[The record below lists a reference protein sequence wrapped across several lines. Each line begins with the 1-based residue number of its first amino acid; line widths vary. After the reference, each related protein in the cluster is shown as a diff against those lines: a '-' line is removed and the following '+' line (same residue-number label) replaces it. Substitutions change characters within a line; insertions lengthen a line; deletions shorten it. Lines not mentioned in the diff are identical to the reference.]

1 MKLNKCYFAFVN
13 QTRGEFWLIK
23 TLPRAVWIKLF
34 LIHFVKS
41 IHNWVD
47 FFWIVLGNLN
57 FGFSC
62 KVRKERKCW
71 HQKFN
76 KKHNNVQS
84 GPLVKKVLQIICN
97 EVVSR
102 HLLLEAVGRKPEVY
116 FFLKRHFDK
125 YNFCIFILSYTNVKT
140 QVKLNL
146 FKKQNSQSPILLF
159 LYAVMS
165 EVALP

>member
-1 MKLNKCYFAFVN
+1 MLLYFCK
-13 QTRGEFWLIK
+13 RDKGEFWLIK
-23 TLPRAVWIKLF
+23 TLPRTVWIKLF
-34 LIHFVKS
+34 LLHSVKS
-41 IHNWVD
+41 ILSCINCFCLVW
-47 FFWIVLGNLN
+47 GNLT

-102 HLLLEAVGRKPEVY
+102 HLLPEAVGRKPEVQS
-116 FFLKRHFDK
+116 FLKQHFHTCI
-125 YNFCIFILSYTNVKT
+125 FCIFV
-140 QVKLNL
+140 
-146 FKKQNSQSPILLF
+146 LF
-159 LYAVMS
+159 LYCHIQMWKHR
-165 EVALP
+165 